1 MYNGFSRLL
10 LVAGVLLY
18 LVTSHNAYAD
28 IAPEITSFEIIQVCS
43 DTTCKLTNGQ
53 YMISLPGSRLQ
64 SFTAQQIGY
73 SSNNTA
79 TFNNNS
85 VSMNDSITLYDQN
98 NFVYGFD
105 YIYNLSGSLPGMAKA
120 YATNWRDGK
129 QWSASI
135 YITLNP
141 TLTVTKLGTGSGIVT
156 PDSGSLSWAGNVGTG
171 NYTSGLEVVLLAT
184 PVAGSSFD
192 SWSGACTN
200 SSGPCDITMDSN
212 KAVSATF
219 TVIPNA
225 KIGDTYY
232 GTLSNAYSA
241 ITSDGVIEAKD
252 MTFTED
258 LTLDRDVSF
267 TLAGGYAD
275 DYGSITGFTTLNGI
289 LTISSGSMIV
299 DSLIIL

>member
-1 MYNGFSRLL
+1 MRSKTAWFSAVIAAFIQLIFSAN
-10 LVAGVLLY
+10 VFAVPAPDISSFDIVQVCTEYQCVNTTSSPASISITGSSLLY
-18 LVTSHNAYAD
+18 VY
-28 IAPEITSFEIIQVCS
+28 V
-43 DTTCKLTNGQ
+43 
-53 YMISLPGSRLQ
+53 R
-64 SFTAQQIGY
+64 QIGY
-73 SSNNTA
+73 AAYQSAVFNGSTVRSVSQTISEDGIVVGFLDTYDCGVAQSGLFTA
-79 TFNNNS
+79 TARS
-85 VSMNDSITLYDQN
+85 
-98 NFVYGFD
+98 
-105 YIYNLSGSLPGMAKA
+105 
-120 YATNWRDGK
+120 TNTYELWT
-129 QWSASI
+129 ASI
-135 YITLNP
+135 NISINP
-141 TLTVTKLGTGSGIVT
+141 VLTITKLGTGSGTIT
-156 PDSGSLSWAGNVGTG
+156 ADTGTLSWNNNIGTG
-171 NYTSGLEVVLLAT
+171 IYAANTPLILLPTAST
-184 PVAGSSFD
+184 GSSFNG
-192 SWSGACTN
+192 WSGACTN

-252 MTFTED
+252 MTFVED

-275 DYGSITGFTTLNGI
+275 DYVSRTGFTTLNGI